1 MEEIR
6 GKPSKGKNSCQQE
19 RSEIAV
25 LKSHSRQGTSSSE
38 NATRMLVETKRF
50 PPHTHLFSLV
60 VSASEKKCVLVTWER
75 EHRTIDVKYLNV
87 DLIWLKWL
95 KIRAASGCRS

>member
-19 RSEIAV
+19 RSEIAA

-38 NATRMLVETKRF
+38 NATKRF
-50 PPHTHLFSLV
+50 RPPLFSL

-75 EHRTIDVKYLNV
+75 EHRTMDVKYLNV

>member
-19 RSEIAV
+19 RSEIAA

-50 PPHTHLFSLV
+50 RPPLFSL

-75 EHRTIDVKYLNV
+75 EHRTMDVKYLNV